1 MTPFPRKTLPLS
13 NSSHCHTP
21 PFFADNGVTLQFF
34 PSSMYSPV
42 NAIKSSLLPISAF
55 ISTCLGNETISAII
69 YQSHRSFWCVKGL
82 INALVMLVV
91 REWDKYDWLRF
102 AWQLRKIS
110 TKSERYVRIVLWTVY
125 LNVTYGTNIK
135 KLIVLFNRRKERT
148 SRPTSFEK
156 ILEKAKKQ
164 NSLPESL
171 KWSWVEPGHKPS
183 SPGWCLLRSK

>member
-13 NSSHCHTP
+13 MSSHCYTP

-55 ISTCLGNETISAII
+55 ISTCLGNETISEII
-69 YQSHRSFWCVKGL
+69 YQPHRSFWCLKGP
-82 INALVMLVV
+82 INVLVMLVV
-91 REWDKYDWLRF
+91 QGWDKYDWLRF

-135 KLIVLFNRRKERT
+135 KLRVLFNRRKERT
-148 SRPTSFEK
+148 SKVYFVWENLRKGE
-156 ILEKAKKQ
+156 EAKFFTWK
-164 NSLPESL
+164 SEMEL
-171 KWSWVEPGHKPS
+171 SWTWP
-183 SPGWCLLRSK
+183 